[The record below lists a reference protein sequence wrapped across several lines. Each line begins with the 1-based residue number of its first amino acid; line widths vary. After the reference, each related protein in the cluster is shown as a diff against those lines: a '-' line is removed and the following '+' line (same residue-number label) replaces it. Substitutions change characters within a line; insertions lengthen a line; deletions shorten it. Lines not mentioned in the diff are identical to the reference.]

1 MWFYRHICAWFSPT
15 NRYFHLLIETLQGWS
30 ELSST
35 EGSLYVKSQSYIPVC
50 PIGPLIAHSSTWIVK
65 YPEKYHCLRVW
76 ESMPKDMTSSH
87 PYEHVV
93 CSFSYWSFYW
103 KLKTLHSFSA
113 SNLQDKGT
121 DIFYVKY
128 CCSGFRS
135 LVDFHSFSEWNIII
149 YKTFSFLH
157 KFYKIYYSFEAIH
170 LKNFDEGWIL
180 YYNITKPFYV

>member
-113 SNLQDKGT
+113 SNLQANELIYSMSSTVVQDSDLSWTFTVSVNGT
-121 DIFYVKY
+121 SSSIKHF
-128 CCSGFRS
+128 
-135 LVDFHSFSEWNIII
+135 
-149 YKTFSFLH
+149 
-157 KFYKIYYSFEAIH
+157 
-170 LKNFDEGWIL
+170 L
-180 YYNITKPFYV
+180 YYINSTKSIIVLKLYILRILMKVEFYITI